1 MSLYR
6 LVVLCYSA
14 IRPLMTSKKI
24 TVTTEQL
31 PISDSSVARADISH
45 THNQEAFA
53 SFEDVAKAV

>member
-1 MSLYR
+1 
-6 LVVLCYSA
+6 
-14 IRPLMTSKKI
+14 MTSKKI